1 MKSAQQLIEELNSL
15 DEHVSVEAKTASQ
28 LGESVMQSVCAF
40 ANEPHLGGGY
50 LILGVAP
57 AKDSFW
63 PAYDAVGV
71 PNAEQLQSDIAS
83 QCASAF
89 NIAIRPQMS
98 VELIDDK
105 NVVVVFV
112 PEAGPHEK
120 PIHFKNRPLPRSA
133 YRRIGPTDQQC
144 TDDDMIAFNADRQTQ
159 THDERILPS
168 ARLQDLDDE
177 AIELYR
183 QLRADVDPLAEELK
197 WDQNELLEA
206 LGAVKREDGEL
217 KPTIAGVLLFGKPIA
232 LRRLL
237 PMMRVDYIRIPGTQ
251 WVKDPDRRFDTVEI
265 RSPLIR
271 AIQRARSA
279 VLDDLPKAFSL
290 PAGESQGKE
299 LPMLP
304 DRVVREVIAYAV
316 MHRDYRVHGSI
327 QIIRYAN
334 RLEVRNPGYSIK
346 SEERLG
352 EPGSQTRNPK
362 IAAVLH
368 DLKFAESKGSGIRVM
383 RELMAENNLV
393 APTLESDRTDNSFL
407 AILLFHHFLGEDDL
421 QWLNSFHDVSLDET
435 EVKAMISA
443 RELGAINNTSFRSL
457 NRDCDT
463 LSASKHLRKLVD
475 CGLLVKKG
483 SGAATYY
490 NPTEMAMANWPG
502 SAVGAIE
509 SGKLDAKTGKLDGK
523 SGKLDGKSGKLDR
536 SGTTGQLD
544 KTEVGTEPPPNV
556 QAMLDELGGKVVQK
570 KTAIDAIIK
579 LLEWRDL
586 SAAELARYLGRS
598 VDHVREQYIAQL
610 VIADLIR
617 PTIPDSPTHPRQKY
631 TVTPPKRT
639 P

>member
-1 MKSAQQLIEELNSL
+1 MKSAQQLIEELNAL
-15 DEHVSVEAKTASQ
+15 DEHVSIEAKTASQ
-28 LGESVMQSVCAF
+28 LGDSVMQSICAF

-57 AKDSFW
+57 AADSFW

-89 NIAIRPQMS
+89 NIAIRPQLA
-98 VELIDDK
+98 VELIGDK

-112 PEAGPHEK
+112 PEARPHEK

-144 TDDDMIAFNADRQTQ
+144 TDDDMIAFYADRQAE

-168 ARLQDLDDE
+168 ARLQDLDDD

-197 WDQNELLEA
+197 WDRNELLEA

-217 KPTIAGVLLFGKPIA
+217 KPTIAGVLLFGKTIA

-290 PAGESQGKE
+290 PAGELQGKE

-304 DRVVREVIAYAV
+304 DRVVREVIANAV

-334 RLEVRNPGYSIK
+334 RLEVRNPGHSIK

-368 DLKFAESKGSGIRVM
+368 DVKFAESKGSGIRVM
-383 RELMAENNLV
+383 RELMAENNLG
-393 APTLESDRTDNSFL
+393 APTLESDRTGNSFL

-421 QWLNSFHDVSLDET
+421 QWLSSFQGVSLDET
-435 EVKAMISA
+435 EMKAMISA

-475 CGLLVKKG
+475 CGLLTKKG

-490 NPTEMAMANWPG
+490 NPTEKAMSSWPP
-502 SAVGAIE
+502 
-509 SGKLDAKTGKLDGK
+509 
-523 SGKLDGKSGKLDR
+523 LDR
-536 SGTTGQLD
+536 YSNESTKLNPTKQ
-544 KTEVGTEPPPNV
+544 
-556 QAMLDELGGKVVQK
+556 ELGVKKHELDIKKHELDVKKHELASKKHELPIELQEKIAKQGGKGDRNDLIELV
-570 KTAIDAIIK
+570 
-579 LLEWRDL
+579 LEVL
-586 SAAELARYLGRS
+586 AFGPMTNAELASHLGRKPPYVRRTFLRPLLAEGRIQSSNPENPTDPKIQYS
-598 VDHVREQYIAQL
+598 VLR
-610 VIADLIR
+610 
-617 PTIPDSPTHPRQKY
+617 DSDATS
-631 TVTPPKRT
+631 
-639 P
+639 